1 MQNLDYFNFED
12 EDRDFPFY
20 KKNPHI
26 PKTGWI
32 VLLLSVF
39 ISFIAMSICDNEIIG
54 GLLFCLIPLVAVLY
68 YLKWD
73 YTTLFH
79 KPKRSEIKLAIIL
92 FVGYL
97 ACALIISS
105 LLEFLSLSGSNIVSA
120 GSVTLIMLLSLFCSL
135 MGEELIK
142 FIPFRFFYS

>member
-68 YLKWD
+68 
-73 YTTLFH
+73 
-79 KPKRSEIKLAIIL
+79 
-92 FVGYL
+92 
-97 ACALIISS
+97 
-105 LLEFLSLSGSNIVSA
+105 
-120 GSVTLIMLLSLFCSL
+120 
-135 MGEELIK
+135 
-142 FIPFRFFYS
+142 

>member
-1 MQNLDYFNFED
+1 MN
-12 EDRDFPFY
+12 
-20 KKNPHI
+20 
-26 PKTGWI
+26 
-32 VLLLSVF
+32 
-39 ISFIAMSICDNEIIG
+39 ICDNKIID

-73 YTTLFH
+73 YTAPFH

-97 ACALIISS
+97 AYALIISS
-105 LLEFLSLSGSNIVSA
+105 LLAFLSLSGSDIVSA

-135 MGEELIK
+135 MGGK
-142 FIPFRFFYS
+142 TD